1 MGLIEILW
9 TVAGVLVPLM
19 LGTAWAMLGLSPPE
33 FLIARCCVVAAAA
46 IFIGVSFIWIVMMGW
61 PTMARVVIAVAL
73 GAISLVGFSEA
84 FRLINHREIALT
96 AAASRHVDKRA
107 AKREQLQKFY
117 IECGQL
123 LNQPLQKPISDEDFK
138 KYTDAADE
146 WLNRTATW
154 INQNLGEAATAR
166 FLDTSGAMSF
176 SYSGAVNPQH
186 NNIINSLTTFRK
198 NLSILIETNAWDKD

>member
-9 TVAGVLVPLM
+9 TVTGVLVPLL

-46 IFIGVSFIWIVMMGW
+46 VFIGVSFIWTVMMGW
-61 PTMARVVIAVAL
+61 PTPARIAIAVVL
-73 GAISLVGFSEA
+73 GAVSLVGFSEA
-84 FRLINHREIALT
+84 FRFINNRESALIAK
-96 AAASRHVDKRA
+96 ASVVIDKRA

-123 LNQPLQKPISDEDFK
+123 LNTPLKKPISDEDFK
-138 KYTDAADE
+138 KYSDAADE
-146 WLNRTATW
+146 WVNRTATW
-154 INQNLGEAATAR
+154 INNNLGEAATAR
-166 FLDTSGAMSF
+166 FLDRSGAMSF
-176 SYSGAVNPQH
+176 SYSAAVNEQH
-186 NNIINSLTTFRK
+186 NNIINALTAFRK